1 MIFIILLI
9 YFVILIVIEVL
20 FLIFS
25 EDKNRPSFNIE
36 SFNDLDKHIENNKLV
51 LKESSSD
58 INIKDFTGIIIIK
71 NYYGFFV
78 ENKKWNLIQSNK
90 QYNFNNPVDIT
101 IIKTNFYENIKY
113 FVKE

>member
-20 FLIFS
+20 FIIFS

-36 SFNDLDKHIENNKLV
+36 SFDDLDKHIENNKLV
-51 LKESSSD
+51 LKESCTD
-58 INIKDFTGIIIIK
+58 INIKDFIGIIIIK

-78 ENKKWNLIQSNK
+78 ENQKWNLIQSNK
-90 QYNFNNPVDIT
+90 QYHFNNPVDII
-101 IIKTNFYENIKY
+101 IIKINYNENIKY
-113 FVKE
+113 LVKQ